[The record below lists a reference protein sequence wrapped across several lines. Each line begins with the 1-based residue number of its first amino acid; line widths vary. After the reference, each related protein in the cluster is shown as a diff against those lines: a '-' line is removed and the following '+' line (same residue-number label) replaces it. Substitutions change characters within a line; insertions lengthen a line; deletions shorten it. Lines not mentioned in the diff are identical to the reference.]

1 MKSEELTR
9 ECTEIAN
16 KLEAFWLKVF
26 QAQKQEDKEDIDY
39 VDDRLFKLQ
48 SEIRDI
54 SAIIENMFFWR
65 RLEKNIDLKKEINYE
80 KIMDD

>member
-16 KLEAFWLKVF
+16 KLEAFRLKVF

-39 VDDRLFKLQ
+39 VNDRLFKLQ

-54 SAIIENMFFWR
+54 SAIIENMFF
-65 RLEKNIDLKKEINYE
+65 EED
-80 KIMDD
+80 

>member
-16 KLEAFWLKVF
+16 KLEVF

-54 SAIIENMFFWR
+54 SAIIENMFF
-65 RLEKNIDLKKEINYE
+65 EED
-80 KIMDD
+80 